1 MKPKNSKNLGASQK
15 SLSPH
20 TVQYPKNRLLKK
32 PELSFSNYKLQL
44 YEIRRQHCSPM
55 HISSSN
61 RSFLTRTRGTPVMP
75 DLNASTSST
84 DTCVMTKGQL
94 TREDSEKELSEDK
107 LQILINK
114 EPEKPSREQLFEK
127 VQELEKEVEY
137 LRSFQQED
145 LETCSSYNELKFQ
158 KQRIKNQIN
167 ANNQQ
172 IAYLNQQNQ
181 KLLSQ
186 LKKIS
191 SSD

>member
-1 MKPKNSKNLGASQK
+1 
-15 SLSPH
+15 
-20 TVQYPKNRLLKK
+20 
-32 PELSFSNYKLQL
+32 
-44 YEIRRQHCSPM
+44 
-55 HISSSN
+55 
-61 RSFLTRTRGTPVMP
+61 
-75 DLNASTSST
+75 
-84 DTCVMTKGQL
+84 MTKGQL
-94 TREDSEKELSEDK
+94 AREDSEKELSEDK

-114 EPEKPSREQLFEK
+114 EPERPSREQQLFERI
-127 VQELEKEVEY
+127 QELEKEVEC

-186 LKKIS
+186 LKQIS